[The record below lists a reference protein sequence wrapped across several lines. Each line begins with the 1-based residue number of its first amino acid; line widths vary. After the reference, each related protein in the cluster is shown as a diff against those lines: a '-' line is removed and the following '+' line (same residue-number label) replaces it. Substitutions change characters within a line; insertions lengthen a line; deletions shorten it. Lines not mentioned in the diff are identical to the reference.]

1 MKFAILALLGWGA
14 AIKFRPDPSRSPWAI
29 KADPA
34 PKSPITGAFEP
45 WESGSGYY
53 DRVVPDRFSEG
64 SDDLLMRSLI
74 TTYALEGKGEDGQPN
89 GKFFLRYKDG
99 EKVATEVI
107 QTHLGYTGEKN
118 DEYRAKHFSR
128 AWDKFD

>member
-74 TTYALEGKGEDGQPN
+74 TTYALEENRGKS
-89 GKFFLRYKDG
+89 R
-99 EKVATEVI
+99 EKEKMVNLTE
-107 QTHLGYTGEKN
+107 
-118 DEYRAKHFSR
+118 SSS
-128 AWDKFD
+128 